1 MEFLTI
7 KEQKVLIKLK
17 EYNNMSIDFNIVSKG
32 IVADYIGVKRPNLYK
47 YLKTLSKKGYIN
59 YTDNIVTFN

>member
-17 EYNNMSIDFNIVSKG
+17 EYNSIAIDFNVVSKG

-47 YLKTLSKKGYIN
+47 YLETLSKKGYIN
-59 YTDNIVTFN
+59 YINNIVTFN

>member
-17 EYNNMSIDFNIVSKG
+17 EYNQLSINFNVVSKSS
-32 IVADYIGVKRPNLYK
+32 VADFIGVKRPNLYK
-47 YLKTLSKKGYIN
+47 YIAILTEKGYIK
-59 YTDNIVTFN
+59 YIDNIITYI

>member
-17 EYNNMSIDFNIVSKG
+17 EYNSIAIDFNIVSKG
-32 IVADYIGVKRPNLYK
+32 IVADYIGIKRPNLYK
-47 YLKTLSKKGYIN
+47 YLETLSKKGYIN
-59 YTDNIVTFN
+59 YINNIVTFN

>member
-17 EYNNMSIDFNIVSKG
+17 EYNNIAIDFNIVSKG

-47 YLKTLSKKGYIN
+47 YLETLSKKGYIN
-59 YTDNIVTFN
+59 YTDNIITFN

>member
-17 EYNNMSIDFNIVSKG
+17 EYNSIAIDFNIVSKG

-47 YLKTLSKKGYIN
+47 YLETLSKKGYIN
-59 YTDNIVTFN
+59 YINNIVTFN